1 MKKAIIALVAAPVI
15 GAAVLASPAFAQASP
30 QISQPSREQVTPPVP
45 DDSRAQSTVSVDASG
60 AIERAAC
67 PLENSDVVTDITEVQ
82 FTGPGGAPLP
92 PQIQVLMAGVGGAG
106 AGQPIKVVCDIRD
119 RANAALRRAK
129 YVASVQV
136 PPQRIENGVL
146 RLEVITARIVE
157 MRVRGDPGP
166 YEQALASRI
175 EELKAIDPLN
185 EAEAE
190 RMLLLAGDVPG
201 LDIQL
206 SLRPAGGTPG
216 DVIGE
221 LTVAYSPLAVIGNV
235 QNYNSRELGRETG
248 YVRAEFYGLTGMAD
262 TTYLGLSSTFDFKE
276 QVIGQLGHIM
286 TIDNAGTTVGLRGTY
301 AVSRPDLDTID
312 LRTKSFI
319 AGIDVSHP
327 LLRGVRTN
335 AGVTGGFEYST
346 QKTRQVGGAPLFT
359 DKISALFLRFSGN
372 HRDFKQNSEELM
384 QVSGS
389 LEFRKGLG
397 IFGATKAGVA
407 EPNGARPSRFDGSA
421 RAAII
426 RGQLTTRLGITP
438 WLDLATDYRA
448 QWADKPL
455 LNFDEFSIGNLTVGR
470 GYDPGS
476 NSGDRAISGAFE
488 LRVKPIST
496 PDYHVEVFGFY
507 DRVHLWNRGQD
518 PTERNRILRSYGAGA
533 RLVLPGRAVLELT
546 YAHPQDKALLVD
558 DGRPPDRVL
567 FSLTTQL
574 VPFGRR

>member
-1 MKKAIIALVAAPVI
+1 MAVTAAPI
-15 GAAVLASPAFAQASP
+15 LGAVLLPAVAFGQQSP
-30 QISQPSREQVTPPVP
+30 QISQPTREQVTPPVP
-45 DDSRAQSTVSVDASG
+45 DERAQSTVSVDSSG
-60 AIERAAC
+60 ALEGPPC
-67 PLENSDVVTDITEVQ
+67 PLEASDVVTDITTVE
-82 FTGPGGAPLP
+82 FTGPNGTPLP
-92 PQIQVLMAGVGGAG
+92 PQIQALMAGVGGTG

-129 YVASVQV
+129 YVATTQI
-136 PPQRIENGVL
+136 PPQKIENGTL

-157 MRVRGDPGP
+157 MRVRGNPGP
-166 YEQALASRI
+166 YEDVLKSRI
-175 EELKAIDPLN
+175 EDLKAIDPLN

-201 LDIQL
+201 LDVQL
-206 SLRPAGGTPG
+206 SLRPAAGAPG

-221 LTVAYSPLAVIGNV
+221 LTVSYRPLAVIGNV

-286 TIDNAGTTVGLRGTY
+286 TIDNAGTTVGLRATY
-301 AVSRPDLDTID
+301 ALSRPDLDTID
-312 LRTKSFI
+312 LKTKSFI
-319 AGIDVSHP
+319 AGIDISHP
-327 LLRGVRTN
+327 LIRTVNAN

-346 QKTRQVGGAPLFT
+346 QRTRQVGGSPLFT

-372 HRDFKQNSEELM
+372 TRELS
-384 QVSGS
+384 QTGYEVFSATGS
-389 LEFRKGLG
+389 LEFRKGIGL
-397 IFGATKAGVA
+397 FDASKVGVP
-407 EPNGARPSRFDGSA
+407 ESNGARASRFDGDA
-421 RAAII
+421 RATVI
-426 RGQLTTRLGITP
+426 RGQIAAKVGLVP
-438 WLDLATDYRA
+438 WLDLSADLRG

-470 GYDPGS
+470 GYNPGS
-476 NSGDRAISGAFE
+476 NSGDRAYSGAFE
-488 LRVKPIST
+488 LRVKPVQT
-496 PDYHVEVFGFY
+496 PDYAVELFGFY
-507 DRVHLWNRGQD
+507 DKVHLWNRGAD

-533 RLVLPGRAVLELT
+533 RVILPGRAVLEVT

-558 DGRPPDRVL
+558 PKRQPDRVL

-574 VPFGRR
+574 VPFGGR